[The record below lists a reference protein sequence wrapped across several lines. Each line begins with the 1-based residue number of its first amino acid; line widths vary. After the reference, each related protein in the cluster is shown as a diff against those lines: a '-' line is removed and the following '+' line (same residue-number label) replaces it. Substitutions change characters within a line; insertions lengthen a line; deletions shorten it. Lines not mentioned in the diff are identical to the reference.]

1 MNRYSYWSLKN
12 LAVALVLVAT
22 GCASTTSTDSSSPGL
37 GSEQQEEYVIG
48 PGDRLKISVWRN
60 PDASVDVPVRPD
72 GKISSPLVEEVQAA
86 GKTPKELARDIESA
100 LSTYIKNPIV
110 TVIVT
115 NFVGTFDQQI
125 RVLGQAAQP
134 QALAYKDSMT
144 LLDVMITVGGLSQ
157 FAAGNRAKVIRTVD
171 GTQSEIPVRLD
182 DLINKGDITANIS
195 MLPGDV
201 LIIPESLF

>member
-22 GCASTTSTDSSSPGL
+22 GCASTTSTDSSNPGL
-37 GSEQQEEYVIG
+37 GAEQQEEYVIG

-157 FAAGNRAKVIRTVD
+157 FAAGNRAKVIRTID